1 MKTLLT
7 ITAIALLLVTNA
19 VSTQASQRDGYLALH
34 PNLDPG
40 TRSAIATHQIVFG
53 MQSEEVQAS
62 LGAPSHRKL
71 FTRKGSSYQVWL
83 YPIAK
88 VIHNGARFVHPN
100 QGLVRLVFISDRL
113 QLIEPIG

>member
-1 MKTLLT
+1 MRTLLT
-7 ITAIALLLVTNA
+7 ITAIALLLVTNG
-19 VSTQASQRDGYLALH
+19 VSTQASQRDGYLARH

-62 LGAPSHRKL
+62 LGAPSHRTR
-71 FTRKGSSYQVWL
+71 FTRGTSTYEVWL

-100 QGLVRLVFISDRL
+100 QGLVRLVFVNDRL
-113 QLIEPIG
+113 